1 MPLQQLQQPSPSP
14 FAHYLHHRLVLNSFF
29 FHPLKTTHPQP
40 TLSITHESFH
50 HVLLSLSPTWFRL
63 ARYVFVFRTLPFAS
77 SLRGWMGTSLAC
89 RAPLRRPSSHRFRQ
103 SRRRCRPAQE
113 ILHRGSVRRSVAS
126 LGLCKVAQ
134 NEPREDRLHRRRGVP
149 QPPNPRNCRSCH
161 RLPGPTLQGSN
172 PSHGPCCSRRL
183 VFRISF
189 FFVLHHSNKPFLFEP
204 KCWKVWSLR

>member
-103 SRRRCRPAQE
+103 SRRRCRPEQE
-113 ILHRGSVRRSVAS
+113 IPHRGSVRRSVAS

-134 NEPREDRLHRRRGVP
+134 NEPLEDRLHRRRGVP

-172 PSHGPCCSRRL
+172 PSHVPCCSRRL
-183 VFRISF
+183 VFRFSF
-189 FFVLHHSNKPFLFEP
+189 FFCIIQTNLFYLSQS
-204 KCWKVWSLR
+204 VGRFGA